1 MVQGQQSLAARLTMT
16 SMTIGRLAKTAGV
29 PVDTIRYYE
38 KVGLLAPP
46 RRSAAGYRHYGA
58 ETVER
63 LGFIAQAK
71 YLGFTLTEIEDLL
84 SINASDTSRCNAL
97 LQATEAKLSST
108 RAMIADL
115 TRMKTTLQRLARTCP
130 GGEHPLAHCPILRFL
145 KTSRQHSSQRH
156 AKQRSTVSRRKT

>member
-1 MVQGQQSLAARLTMT
+1 MT

-46 RRSAAGYRHYGA
+46 RRSATGYRHYGA

-71 YLGFTLTEIEDLL
+71 TPSTRHPRPEGSLAFGSATDSSEFDSQMRDFMDKLQTSRMILVVMPWEPMRPALTSMGTLT
-84 SINASDTSRCNAL
+84 A
-97 LQATEAKLSST
+97 
-108 RAMIADL
+108 
-115 TRMKTTLQRLARTCP
+115 
-130 GGEHPLAHCPILRFL
+130 
-145 KTSRQHSSQRH
+145 
-156 AKQRSTVSRRKT
+156 